1 MRQVALLGGS
11 FDPVHRAHLALAR
24 AALAQLPVDELWW
37 LPAGQPWQKARTLA
51 PAEHRVAMIGQVLQ
65 ALPPAEHARHRI
77 ETCEID
83 RGGPTYTIDTLEQL
97 SAQHPQTRWWLIL
110 GQDQLKGLPTWRRWQ
125 AVLDHANLAVA
136 RRPGSGPNADGPV
149 ISVHPLEFEPQA
161 ISSTAIRALAAQ
173 GLPLDDQVTPEVGR
187 YIAAHG
193 LYRHRA

>member
-65 ALPPAEHARHRI
+65 ALPPAERARHRI

-136 RRPGSGPNADGPV
+136 RRPGSGPNADGPA